1 MLEKVQLLSQKEVI
15 NAEVVLQQRQAGD
28 KGL

>member
-1 MLEKVQLLSQKEVI
+1 MLEKAQLLSQKEVI
-15 NAEVVLQQRQAGD
+15 NAEVVLQQRQTGD